1 MRKKIELILVMLT
14 LAGLV
19 MVSKKLE
26 KYVNSDKVEKKEYT
40 VVLDAGHGSSD
51 SGKVGINGVLEKDIN
66 LSISKKTK
74 KYLEEK
80 GIRVV
85 MTRDKDESLAEGEN
99 GNRKV
104 QDMKARVKRINDT
117 KPDLAVSIHQ
127 NSYHEESIHGAQVFY
142 YEHSESGE
150 KDARILQEALLAV
163 DPDNT
168 RQVKANTTYYLL
180 KRTEVPILIVECGF
194 LSNQEEAEKLAS
206 EGLSKRDC
214 KSNCKW
220 NRILSER
227 LECSIINLMETI
239 IKKVENEQLNNEV
252 IIEAG
257 EILKR
262 GGLVAFPTE
271 TVYGLGA
278 RRVK

>member
-85 MTRDKDESLAEGEN
+85 MTRDKDESLAVGEN

-206 EGLSKRDC
+206 EDYQKEIAKAIANG
-214 KSNCKW
+214 
-220 NRILSER
+220 
-227 LECSIINLMETI
+227 
-239 IKKVENEQLNNEV
+239 
-252 IIEAG
+252 IESC
-257 EILKR
+257 LKD
-262 GGLVAFPTE
+262 
-271 TVYGLGA
+271 
-278 RRVK
+278 

>member
-66 LSISKKTK
+66 LSISKETK
-74 KYLEEK
+74 KHLEKK

-85 MTRDKDESLAEGEN
+85 MTRDKDESLAKGEN

-117 KPDLAVSIHQ
+117 KPNLAVSIHQ

-180 KRTEVPILIVECGF
+180 KRTEVPILIIECGF

-206 EGLSKRDC
+206 EDYQKEIAKAIANG
-214 KSNCKW
+214 
-220 NRILSER
+220 
-227 LECSIINLMETI
+227 
-239 IKKVENEQLNNEV
+239 
-252 IIEAG
+252 IESC
-257 EILKR
+257 LKD
-262 GGLVAFPTE
+262 
-271 TVYGLGA
+271 
-278 RRVK
+278 

>member
-26 KYVNSDKVEKKEYT
+26 KYVNSDKVEKKEYA

-74 KYLEEK
+74 KYLEKK

-85 MTRDKDESLAEGEN
+85 MTRNKDESLAEGEN

-206 EGLSKRDC
+206 EDYQKEIAKAIANG
-214 KSNCKW
+214 
-220 NRILSER
+220 
-227 LECSIINLMETI
+227 
-239 IKKVENEQLNNEV
+239 
-252 IIEAG
+252 IESC
-257 EILKR
+257 LKD
-262 GGLVAFPTE
+262 
-271 TVYGLGA
+271 
-278 RRVK
+278 

>member
-66 LSISKKTK
+66 LSVSKKTK
-74 KYLEEK
+74 KYLEK
-80 GIRVV
+80 NGICVI
-85 MTRDKDESLAEGEN
+85 MTRNKDESLAEGEN

-206 EGLSKRDC
+206 EDYQKEIAKAIANG
-214 KSNCKW
+214 
-220 NRILSER
+220 
-227 LECSIINLMETI
+227 
-239 IKKVENEQLNNEV
+239 
-252 IIEAG
+252 IESC
-257 EILKR
+257 LKD
-262 GGLVAFPTE
+262 
-271 TVYGLGA
+271 
-278 RRVK
+278 

>member
-26 KYVNSDKVEKKEYT
+26 KYVNSDKVEKKGYT

-74 KYLEEK
+74 KYLEKK
-80 GIRVV
+80 GICVI
-85 MTRDKDESLAEGEN
+85 MTRNKDESLAEGEN

-127 NSYHEESIHGAQVFY
+127 NSYHEESIHGAQIFY

-206 EGLSKRDC
+206 EDYQKELAKAIANG
-214 KSNCKW
+214 
-220 NRILSER
+220 
-227 LECSIINLMETI
+227 
-239 IKKVENEQLNNEV
+239 
-252 IIEAG
+252 IESC
-257 EILKR
+257 LKD
-262 GGLVAFPTE
+262 
-271 TVYGLGA
+271 
-278 RRVK
+278 

>member
-66 LSISKKTK
+66 LSISKETK
-74 KYLEEK
+74 KYLEKK
-80 GIRVV
+80 GIRVI
-85 MTRDKDESLAEGEN
+85 MTRDKDESLVEGEK

-180 KRTEVPILIVECGF
+180 KRTEVPILIIECGF

-206 EGLSKRDC
+206 EDYQKEIAKAIANG
-214 KSNCKW
+214 
-220 NRILSER
+220 
-227 LECSIINLMETI
+227 
-239 IKKVENEQLNNEV
+239 
-252 IIEAG
+252 IESC
-257 EILKR
+257 LKD
-262 GGLVAFPTE
+262 
-271 TVYGLGA
+271 
-278 RRVK
+278 

>member
-74 KYLEEK
+74 KYLEKK

-142 YEHSESGE
+142 YEHSEGGE

-206 EGLSKRDC
+206 EDYQKEIAKAIANG
-214 KSNCKW
+214 
-220 NRILSER
+220 
-227 LECSIINLMETI
+227 
-239 IKKVENEQLNNEV
+239 
-252 IIEAG
+252 IESC
-257 EILKR
+257 LKD
-262 GGLVAFPTE
+262 
-271 TVYGLGA
+271 
-278 RRVK
+278 

>member
-74 KYLEEK
+74 KYLEKK
-80 GIRVV
+80 GIRVI

-194 LSNQEEAEKLAS
+194 LSNQEDAEKLAS
-206 EGLSKRDC
+206 EDYQKEIAKAIANG
-214 KSNCKW
+214 
-220 NRILSER
+220 
-227 LECSIINLMETI
+227 
-239 IKKVENEQLNNEV
+239 
-252 IIEAG
+252 IESC
-257 EILKR
+257 LKD
-262 GGLVAFPTE
+262 
-271 TVYGLGA
+271 
-278 RRVK
+278 

>member
-74 KYLEEK
+74 KYLKEK

-206 EGLSKRDC
+206 EDYQKEIAKAIANG
-214 KSNCKW
+214 
-220 NRILSER
+220 
-227 LECSIINLMETI
+227 
-239 IKKVENEQLNNEV
+239 
-252 IIEAG
+252 IESC
-257 EILKR
+257 LKD
-262 GGLVAFPTE
+262 
-271 TVYGLGA
+271 
-278 RRVK
+278 

>member
-194 LSNQEEAEKLAS
+194 LSNQSEADLLLTEDYQSKLAHAIYL
-206 EGLSKRDC
+206 G
-214 KSNCKW
+214 
-220 NRILSER
+220 ILSY
-227 LECSIINLMETI
+227 LEEESL
-239 IKKVENEQLNNEV
+239 L
-252 IIEAG
+252 
-257 EILKR
+257 
-262 GGLVAFPTE
+262 
-271 TVYGLGA
+271 
-278 RRVK
+278 

>member
-74 KYLEEK
+74 KYLEKK
-80 GIRVV
+80 GIRVI
-85 MTRDKDESLAEGEN
+85 MTRDKDESLAEGEK

-194 LSNQEEAEKLAS
+194 LSNQEDAEKLAS
-206 EGLSKRDC
+206 EDYQKELAKAIANG
-214 KSNCKW
+214 
-220 NRILSER
+220 
-227 LECSIINLMETI
+227 
-239 IKKVENEQLNNEV
+239 
-252 IIEAG
+252 IESC
-257 EILKR
+257 LKD
-262 GGLVAFPTE
+262 
-271 TVYGLGA
+271 
-278 RRVK
+278 

>member
-26 KYVNSDKVEKKEYT
+26 KYVNSDKVEKKGYT

-66 LSISKKTK
+66 LSISKETK
-74 KYLEEK
+74 KHLEKK

-85 MTRDKDESLAEGEN
+85 MTRDKDESLAEGEK

-117 KPDLAVSIHQ
+117 KPNLAVSIHQ

-206 EGLSKRDC
+206 EDYQKEIAKAIANG
-214 KSNCKW
+214 
-220 NRILSER
+220 
-227 LECSIINLMETI
+227 
-239 IKKVENEQLNNEV
+239 
-252 IIEAG
+252 IESC
-257 EILKR
+257 LKD
-262 GGLVAFPTE
+262 
-271 TVYGLGA
+271 
-278 RRVK
+278 

>member
-1 MRKKIELILVMLT
+1 MRKKMELILVMLT

-26 KYVNSDKVEKKEYT
+26 KYVDSDKVEKKEYT

-74 KYLEEK
+74 KYLEKK
-80 GIRVV
+80 GIRVI
-85 MTRDKDESLAEGEN
+85 MTRDKDESLAEGEK

-180 KRTEVPILIVECGF
+180 KRTEVPILIIECGF

-206 EGLSKRDC
+206 EDYQKEIAKAIANG
-214 KSNCKW
+214 
-220 NRILSER
+220 
-227 LECSIINLMETI
+227 
-239 IKKVENEQLNNEV
+239 
-252 IIEAG
+252 IESC
-257 EILKR
+257 LKD
-262 GGLVAFPTE
+262 
-271 TVYGLGA
+271 
-278 RRVK
+278 

>member
-26 KYVNSDKVEKKEYT
+26 KYVNSDKVEKKGYT

-66 LSISKKTK
+66 LSVSKKTK
-74 KYLEEK
+74 KYLEKK
-80 GIRVV
+80 GICVI
-85 MTRDKDESLAEGEN
+85 MTRNKDESLAEGEN

-206 EGLSKRDC
+206 EDYQKELAKAIANG
-214 KSNCKW
+214 
-220 NRILSER
+220 
-227 LECSIINLMETI
+227 
-239 IKKVENEQLNNEV
+239 
-252 IIEAG
+252 IESC
-257 EILKR
+257 LKD
-262 GGLVAFPTE
+262 
-271 TVYGLGA
+271 
-278 RRVK
+278 

>member
-66 LSISKKTK
+66 LSISKETK
-74 KYLEEK
+74 KHLEK
-80 GIRVV
+80 NGIRVV

-117 KPDLAVSIHQ
+117 KPNLAVSIHQ

-180 KRTEVPILIVECGF
+180 KRTEVPILIIECGF

-206 EGLSKRDC
+206 EDYQKEIAKAIANG
-214 KSNCKW
+214 
-220 NRILSER
+220 
-227 LECSIINLMETI
+227 
-239 IKKVENEQLNNEV
+239 
-252 IIEAG
+252 IESC
-257 EILKR
+257 LKD
-262 GGLVAFPTE
+262 
-271 TVYGLGA
+271 
-278 RRVK
+278 

>member
-1 MRKKIELILVMLT
+1 MRKKIELILVILT

-26 KYVNSDKVEKKEYT
+26 KYVNSDRVEKKEYT

-66 LSISKKTK
+66 LSVSQKTK
-74 KYLEEK
+74 KYLEKK

-206 EGLSKRDC
+206 EDYQKEIAKAIANG
-214 KSNCKW
+214 
-220 NRILSER
+220 
-227 LECSIINLMETI
+227 
-239 IKKVENEQLNNEV
+239 
-252 IIEAG
+252 IESC
-257 EILKR
+257 LKD
-262 GGLVAFPTE
+262 
-271 TVYGLGA
+271 
-278 RRVK
+278 

>member
-1 MRKKIELILVMLT
+1 MRKKMELILVMLT

-74 KYLEEK
+74 KYLEKK
-80 GIRVV
+80 GIRVI

-206 EGLSKRDC
+206 EDYQKEIAKAIANG
-214 KSNCKW
+214 
-220 NRILSER
+220 
-227 LECSIINLMETI
+227 
-239 IKKVENEQLNNEV
+239 
-252 IIEAG
+252 IESC
-257 EILKR
+257 LKD
-262 GGLVAFPTE
+262 
-271 TVYGLGA
+271 
-278 RRVK
+278 

>member
-74 KYLEEK
+74 KYLEKK

-99 GNRKV
+99 SNRKV

-206 EGLSKRDC
+206 EDYQKEIAKAIANG
-214 KSNCKW
+214 
-220 NRILSER
+220 
-227 LECSIINLMETI
+227 
-239 IKKVENEQLNNEV
+239 
-252 IIEAG
+252 IESC
-257 EILKR
+257 LKD
-262 GGLVAFPTE
+262 
-271 TVYGLGA
+271 
-278 RRVK
+278 

>member
-74 KYLEEK
+74 KYLEKK
-80 GIRVV
+80 GVRVI

-180 KRTEVPILIVECGF
+180 KRTEVPILIIECGF

-206 EGLSKRDC
+206 EDYQKEIAKAIANG
-214 KSNCKW
+214 
-220 NRILSER
+220 
-227 LECSIINLMETI
+227 
-239 IKKVENEQLNNEV
+239 
-252 IIEAG
+252 IESC
-257 EILKR
+257 LKD
-262 GGLVAFPTE
+262 
-271 TVYGLGA
+271 
-278 RRVK
+278 

>member
-66 LSISKKTK
+66 LSVSKKTK
-74 KYLEEK
+74 KYLEKK

-85 MTRDKDESLAEGEN
+85 MTRNKDESLAEGEN

-206 EGLSKRDC
+206 EDYQKELAKAIANG
-214 KSNCKW
+214 
-220 NRILSER
+220 
-227 LECSIINLMETI
+227 
-239 IKKVENEQLNNEV
+239 
-252 IIEAG
+252 IESC
-257 EILKR
+257 LKD
-262 GGLVAFPTE
+262 
-271 TVYGLGA
+271 
-278 RRVK
+278 

>member
-26 KYVNSDKVEKKEYT
+26 KYVNSDRVEKKEYT

-74 KYLEEK
+74 KYLEKK

-117 KPDLAVSIHQ
+117 KPNLAVSIHQ

-180 KRTEVPILIVECGF
+180 KRTEVPILIIECGF

-206 EGLSKRDC
+206 EDYQKEIAKAIANG
-214 KSNCKW
+214 
-220 NRILSER
+220 
-227 LECSIINLMETI
+227 
-239 IKKVENEQLNNEV
+239 
-252 IIEAG
+252 IESC
-257 EILKR
+257 LKD
-262 GGLVAFPTE
+262 
-271 TVYGLGA
+271 
-278 RRVK
+278 

>member
-66 LSISKKTK
+66 LSISKETK
-74 KYLEEK
+74 KHLEKK

-85 MTRDKDESLAEGEN
+85 MTRDKDESLAEGEK

-180 KRTEVPILIVECGF
+180 KRTEVPILIIECGF

-206 EGLSKRDC
+206 EDYQKEIAKAIANG
-214 KSNCKW
+214 
-220 NRILSER
+220 
-227 LECSIINLMETI
+227 
-239 IKKVENEQLNNEV
+239 
-252 IIEAG
+252 IESC
-257 EILKR
+257 LKD
-262 GGLVAFPTE
+262 
-271 TVYGLGA
+271 
-278 RRVK
+278 

>member
-74 KYLEEK
+74 KYLKKK
-80 GIRVV
+80 GIRVI

-206 EGLSKRDC
+206 EDYQKEIAKAIANG
-214 KSNCKW
+214 
-220 NRILSER
+220 
-227 LECSIINLMETI
+227 
-239 IKKVENEQLNNEV
+239 
-252 IIEAG
+252 IESC
-257 EILKR
+257 LKD
-262 GGLVAFPTE
+262 
-271 TVYGLGA
+271 
-278 RRVK
+278 

>member
-1 MRKKIELILVMLT
+1 MMLT

-66 LSISKKTK
+66 LSISKETK
-74 KYLEEK
+74 KHLEKK

-117 KPDLAVSIHQ
+117 KPNLAVSIHQ

-142 YEHSESGE
+142 YKHSESGE

-180 KRTEVPILIVECGF
+180 KRTEVPILIIECGF

-206 EGLSKRDC
+206 EDYQKEIAKAIANG
-214 KSNCKW
+214 
-220 NRILSER
+220 
-227 LECSIINLMETI
+227 
-239 IKKVENEQLNNEV
+239 
-252 IIEAG
+252 IESC
-257 EILKR
+257 LKD
-262 GGLVAFPTE
+262 
-271 TVYGLGA
+271 
-278 RRVK
+278 

>member
-1 MRKKIELILVMLT
+1 MLT

-74 KYLEEK
+74 KYLEKK
-80 GIRVV
+80 GIRVI
-85 MTRDKDESLAEGEN
+85 MTRDKDESLAEGEKS
-99 GNRKV
+99 NRKV

-206 EGLSKRDC
+206 EDYQKEIAKAIANG
-214 KSNCKW
+214 
-220 NRILSER
+220 
-227 LECSIINLMETI
+227 
-239 IKKVENEQLNNEV
+239 
-252 IIEAG
+252 IESC
-257 EILKR
+257 LKD
-262 GGLVAFPTE
+262 
-271 TVYGLGA
+271 
-278 RRVK
+278 

>member
-74 KYLEEK
+74 KYLEKK

-85 MTRDKDESLAEGEN
+85 MTRNKDESLAEGEN

-104 QDMKARVKRINDT
+104 QDMKARVKRINDK

-206 EGLSKRDC
+206 ED
-214 KSNCKW
+214 N
-220 NRILSER
+220 
-227 LECSIINLMETI
+227 T
-239 IKKVENEQLNNEV
+239 
-252 IIEAG
+252 
-257 EILKR
+257 
-262 GGLVAFPTE
+262 
-271 TVYGLGA
+271 
-278 RRVK
+278 

>member
-1 MRKKIELILVMLT
+1 MRKKMELILVMLT

-66 LSISKKTK
+66 LSISKETK
-74 KYLEEK
+74 KHLEKK

-117 KPDLAVSIHQ
+117 KPNLAVSIHQ

-180 KRTEVPILIVECGF
+180 KRTEVPILIIECGF

-206 EGLSKRDC
+206 EDYQKEIAKAIANG
-214 KSNCKW
+214 
-220 NRILSER
+220 
-227 LECSIINLMETI
+227 
-239 IKKVENEQLNNEV
+239 
-252 IIEAG
+252 IESC
-257 EILKR
+257 LKD
-262 GGLVAFPTE
+262 
-271 TVYGLGA
+271 
-278 RRVK
+278 

>member
-66 LSISKKTK
+66 LSISKETK
-74 KYLEEK
+74 KYLEKK

-117 KPDLAVSIHQ
+117 KPNLAVSIHQ

-180 KRTEVPILIVECGF
+180 KRTEVPILIIECGF

-206 EGLSKRDC
+206 EDYQKEIAKAIANG
-214 KSNCKW
+214 
-220 NRILSER
+220 
-227 LECSIINLMETI
+227 
-239 IKKVENEQLNNEV
+239 
-252 IIEAG
+252 IESC
-257 EILKR
+257 LKD
-262 GGLVAFPTE
+262 
-271 TVYGLGA
+271 
-278 RRVK
+278 

>member
-1 MRKKIELILVMLT
+1 MRKKMELILVMLT

-74 KYLEEK
+74 KYLEKK

-117 KPDLAVSIHQ
+117 KPNLAVSIHQ

-180 KRTEVPILIVECGF
+180 KRTEVPILIIECGF

-206 EGLSKRDC
+206 EDYQKEIAKAIANG
-214 KSNCKW
+214 
-220 NRILSER
+220 
-227 LECSIINLMETI
+227 
-239 IKKVENEQLNNEV
+239 
-252 IIEAG
+252 IESC
-257 EILKR
+257 LKD
-262 GGLVAFPTE
+262 
-271 TVYGLGA
+271 
-278 RRVK
+278 

>member
-1 MRKKIELILVMLT
+1 MRKKMELILVMLT

-51 SGKVGINGVLEKDIN
+51 SGKVGINGVLEKDIK

-74 KYLEEK
+74 KYLEKK
-80 GIRVV
+80 GIRVI
-85 MTRDKDESLAEGEN
+85 MTRDKDESLAEGEK

-206 EGLSKRDC
+206 EDYQKEIAKAIANG
-214 KSNCKW
+214 
-220 NRILSER
+220 
-227 LECSIINLMETI
+227 
-239 IKKVENEQLNNEV
+239 
-252 IIEAG
+252 IESC
-257 EILKR
+257 LKD
-262 GGLVAFPTE
+262 
-271 TVYGLGA
+271 
-278 RRVK
+278 

>member
-74 KYLEEK
+74 KHLEKK

-206 EGLSKRDC
+206 EDYQKEIAKAIANG
-214 KSNCKW
+214 
-220 NRILSER
+220 
-227 LECSIINLMETI
+227 
-239 IKKVENEQLNNEV
+239 
-252 IIEAG
+252 IESC
-257 EILKR
+257 LKD
-262 GGLVAFPTE
+262 
-271 TVYGLGA
+271 
-278 RRVK
+278 

>member
-14 LAGLV
+14 LTGLV

-74 KYLEEK
+74 KYLEKK
-80 GIRVV
+80 GICVI
-85 MTRDKDESLAEGEN
+85 MTRNKDESLAEGEN

-206 EGLSKRDC
+206 EDYQKEIAKAIANG
-214 KSNCKW
+214 
-220 NRILSER
+220 
-227 LECSIINLMETI
+227 
-239 IKKVENEQLNNEV
+239 
-252 IIEAG
+252 IESC
-257 EILKR
+257 LKD
-262 GGLVAFPTE
+262 
-271 TVYGLGA
+271 
-278 RRVK
+278 

>member
-51 SGKVGINGVLEKDIN
+51 SGKVGINGVLEKNIN

-74 KYLEEK
+74 KYLEKK

-206 EGLSKRDC
+206 EDYQKEIAKAIANG
-214 KSNCKW
+214 
-220 NRILSER
+220 
-227 LECSIINLMETI
+227 
-239 IKKVENEQLNNEV
+239 
-252 IIEAG
+252 IESC
-257 EILKR
+257 LKD
-262 GGLVAFPTE
+262 
-271 TVYGLGA
+271 
-278 RRVK
+278 

>member
-26 KYVNSDKVEKKEYT
+26 KYVNSDKVEKKGYT

-74 KYLEEK
+74 KYLEKK
-80 GIRVV
+80 GICVI
-85 MTRDKDESLAEGEN
+85 MTRNKDEPLAEGEN

-206 EGLSKRDC
+206 EDYQKEIAKAIANG
-214 KSNCKW
+214 
-220 NRILSER
+220 
-227 LECSIINLMETI
+227 
-239 IKKVENEQLNNEV
+239 
-252 IIEAG
+252 IESC
-257 EILKR
+257 LKD
-262 GGLVAFPTE
+262 
-271 TVYGLGA
+271 
-278 RRVK
+278 

>member
-1 MRKKIELILVMLT
+1 MRKKIELILVMLM

-74 KYLEEK
+74 KYLEKK
-80 GIRVV
+80 GICVI
-85 MTRDKDESLAEGEN
+85 MTRNKDESLAEGEN

-206 EGLSKRDC
+206 EDYQKEIAKAIANG
-214 KSNCKW
+214 
-220 NRILSER
+220 
-227 LECSIINLMETI
+227 
-239 IKKVENEQLNNEV
+239 
-252 IIEAG
+252 IESC
-257 EILKR
+257 LKD
-262 GGLVAFPTE
+262 
-271 TVYGLGA
+271 
-278 RRVK
+278 

>member
-1 MRKKIELILVMLT
+1 LRKKIELILVMLT

-26 KYVNSDKVEKKEYT
+26 KYVNSDRVEKKEYT

-74 KYLEEK
+74 KYLEKK

-206 EGLSKRDC
+206 EDYQKEIAKAIANG
-214 KSNCKW
+214 
-220 NRILSER
+220 
-227 LECSIINLMETI
+227 
-239 IKKVENEQLNNEV
+239 
-252 IIEAG
+252 IESC
-257 EILKR
+257 LKD
-262 GGLVAFPTE
+262 
-271 TVYGLGA
+271 
-278 RRVK
+278 

>member
-19 MVSKKLE
+19 MGSKKLE

-74 KYLEEK
+74 KYLEKK

-85 MTRDKDESLAEGEN
+85 MTRNKDESLAEGEN

-104 QDMKARVKRINDT
+104 QDMKARVKRINDK

-206 EGLSKRDC
+206 EDYQKEIAKAIANG
-214 KSNCKW
+214 
-220 NRILSER
+220 
-227 LECSIINLMETI
+227 
-239 IKKVENEQLNNEV
+239 
-252 IIEAG
+252 IESC
-257 EILKR
+257 LKD
-262 GGLVAFPTE
+262 
-271 TVYGLGA
+271 
-278 RRVK
+278 

>member
-85 MTRDKDESLAEGEN
+85 MTRGKDESLAEGEN

-104 QDMKARVKRINDT
+104 QYMKARVKRINDT

-206 EGLSKRDC
+206 EDYQKELAKAIANG
-214 KSNCKW
+214 
-220 NRILSER
+220 
-227 LECSIINLMETI
+227 
-239 IKKVENEQLNNEV
+239 
-252 IIEAG
+252 IESC
-257 EILKR
+257 LKD
-262 GGLVAFPTE
+262 
-271 TVYGLGA
+271 
-278 RRVK
+278 

>member
-26 KYVNSDKVEKKEYT
+26 KYVNSDKVEKKGYT

-66 LSISKKTK
+66 LSISKKIK

-206 EGLSKRDC
+206 EDYQKEIAKAIANG
-214 KSNCKW
+214 
-220 NRILSER
+220 
-227 LECSIINLMETI
+227 
-239 IKKVENEQLNNEV
+239 
-252 IIEAG
+252 IESC
-257 EILKR
+257 LKD
-262 GGLVAFPTE
+262 
-271 TVYGLGA
+271 
-278 RRVK
+278 